1 MTTGSDSTPRRRI
14 LVVGGGVSGLVAARE
29 LASSFDVIIAEAA
42 DTTGGKIRTVEF
54 RGRPLDVGPDVFIT
68 RNPEAEQL
76 CRQLGLD
83 DELVAPSSSS
93 AAVWARGSMRPLP
106 KGLAVGIPT
115 DLTALWRSTVVSPR
129 DVVRAATDLIPRR
142 PVTPPSFG
150 RAAKGGADA
159 SIADIV
165 RPRLGGAVFDTL
177 VAPLLGGIN
186 AGRAE
191 ELSFEATAPELA
203 RAVAGKWRLM
213 PALRRFAS
221 GSGRT
226 PARPIFLG
234 LEPGLAT
241 LVQSLEQDCS
251 SRGVKLERAA
261 PVARLRRLDD
271 DRWRALVAGR
281 EQEFGGVLLAVS
293 AGEAARLLD
302 DEAPELAGQLSAI
315 PYAGVVTVTF
325 AWPRSALPSGG
336 NGRLVGSGALV
347 PRGTT
352 LTTALTFVS
361 TKWPRSANPGELVIR
376 SSAGRYGD
384 ERALESDDGEL
395 VRRIREEIRV
405 FLGIKEPPL
414 DVHVERFPASFPQ
427 YVVGHL
433 RRVDRIEQ
441 LADELGGIALTGSW
455 THGVGIPSCIGEA
468 KRAAAKLAAEPA
480 R

>member
-1 MTTGSDSTPRRRI
+1 VTSASGSTPRRRI
-14 LVVGGGVSGLVAARE
+14 LVVGSGVSGLVAARE
-29 LASSFDVIIAEAA
+29 LSSSFDVIIAEAA
-42 DTTGGKIRTVEF
+42 DTAGGKIRTVEF

-68 RNPEAEQL
+68 RNPQAEQL

-93 AAVWARGSMRPLP
+93 AAVWAHGSMRPFP

-115 DLTALWRSTVVSPR
+115 DLVALWRSSAVSPR
-129 DVVRAATDLIPRR
+129 DVVRAATDFIPRR
-142 PVTPPSFG
+142 PVAPRSFG
-150 RAAKGGADA
+150 RAATGGSDA
-159 SIADIV
+159 SIADVV
-165 RPRLGGAVFDTL
+165 RPRLGGGVFDTL

-221 GSGRT
+221 SSAPT
-226 PARPIFLG
+226 RPVFLG
-234 LEPGLAT
+234 LAPGLAT
-241 LVQSLEQDCS
+241 LVQSLEEDCS
-251 SRGVKLERAA
+251 RRGVKLERSA
-261 PVARLRRLDD
+261 PVARLRRLGA
-271 DRWRALVAGR
+271 DRWRALVAGK
-281 EQEFGGVLLAVS
+281 EQEFGGVLIAVS
-293 AGEAARLLD
+293 AADAARLLD
-302 DEAPELAGQLSAI
+302 DEAPELARQLGAI

-325 AWPRSALPSGG
+325 AWPRSALPSGRTG
-336 NGRLVGSGALV
+336 DLAGSGALV

-395 VRRIREEIRV
+395 VRRIRGEIGV
-405 FLGIKEPPL
+405 FLGIEEPPL

-433 RRVDRIEQ
+433 RRVARIER